1 MVILLAHGS
10 AAPARVQSTAAPA
23 ATSYPCTF
31 REPPSKVIMTLL
43 PRTSRSTS
51 SASPNGTATSS

>member
-1 MVILLAHGS
+1 MVIFLAHGS
-10 AAPARVQSTAAPA
+10 VARARVQSTDAPA
-23 ATSYPCTF
+23 ATSYPRAL

-51 SASPNGTATSS
+51 SASPSGTVTSS